1 MQTYKVWALAIDQ
14 VTDNDIL
21 WLKGLGVDVKY
32 EPMTNKVYSAGHK
45 VTEYVTGHKIDV
57 ITTCEKQETM
67 LQLKY
72 GDDFVL
78 KSVIKSISVP
88 YEDLNMASHSRS
100 AA

>member
-1 MQTYKVWALAIDQ
+1 MQTYKVWALAINQ
-14 VTDNDIL
+14 VTDTDVL

-32 EPMTNKVYSAGHK
+32 EPMTNKVYSAGYK

-72 GDDFVL
+72 GDDLVL
-78 KSVIKSISVP
+78 KSVINSMSIR
-88 YEDLNMASHSRS
+88 YEDFNLASHSRS
-100 AA
+100 AT

>member
-1 MQTYKVWALAIDQ
+1 MQTYKVWALAINQ

-21 WLKGLGVDVKY
+21 WLKGLGVDIKY

-72 GDDFVL
+72 STAL
-78 KSVIKSISVP
+78 QLISIVFP
-88 YEDLNMASHSRS
+88 PDENINMASHSRS